1 MSLSASV
8 QELFTKDPAGDREV
22 ELESQNLKGTGRC
35 GLSSAL
41 SQVTQE
47 HVLQKLLTG
56 DQALGLSCF
65 QGGGGPHLSRH
76 FVPFLER

>member
-35 GLSSAL
+35 GLSRAL

-65 QGGGGPHLSRH
+65 QGGGVPTSPGTLCH
-76 FVPFLER
+76 F